1 MELEALEEVHSKIK
15 AEGAALLMI
24 SPQTGEQSQ
33 IFVKE
38 KNLTVELLSDPD
50 NRIAEKY
57 GIAYTFPED
66 LKQVYLEMGINL
78 EEYNGNASWRL
89 PLVARY
95 IIDQEGIIQYSFVS
109 VDHTDRADTEDTLDV
124 LKKLRGDKQ

>member
-1 MELEALEEVHSKIK
+1 
-15 AEGAALLMI
+15 MI
-24 SPQTGEQSQ
+24 SPQTVEQSE
-33 IFVKE
+33 IFMKE

-78 EEYNGNASWRL
+78 EKYNGNASWKL

-95 IIDQEGIIQYSFVS
+95 IIDQEGIIQYSFVRA
-109 VDHTDRADTEDTLDV
+109 DHTDRADTEETLEV
-124 LKKLRGDKQ
+124 LRKLRSDKQKV